1 MAAVPPAGAEVSP
14 TPGRREGWP
23 SRRERPPGGSQ
34 EAPPPP
40 WRNPAARGAVRP
52 VEC

>member
-14 TPGRREGWP
+14 TPGRKEGWL
-23 SRRERPPGGSQ
+23 SRWERPPGGAQ